1 MRIKGV
7 ADTFFQATKNWRE
20 VKFSIFFA
28 FDLDLSLTLLKV
40 KVTEKNN

>member
-7 ADTFFQATKNWRE
+7 ADTFFEATKSWRK

-40 KVTEKNN
+40 KVT